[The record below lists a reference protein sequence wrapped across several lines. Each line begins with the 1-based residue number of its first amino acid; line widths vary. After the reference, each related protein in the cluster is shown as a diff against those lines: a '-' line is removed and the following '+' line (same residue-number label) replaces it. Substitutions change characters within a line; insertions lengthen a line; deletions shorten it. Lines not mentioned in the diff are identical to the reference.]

1 VPDLLVGGL
10 DARSARALLSSVL
23 PWLRDPRVADR
34 IIAETGGNP
43 LAILELPQGATHAE
57 LASGQGLAGRGLG
70 RRVKA
75 FTAVDSVSFSI
86 LPRATLALVGES
98 GSGKSTLALC
108 LAGLERVTSGRIWFE
123 GRDLA
128 ALAEKELRA
137 VRPRLQLVFQDPAN
151 SLNPRWTV
159 GEIVAEPLLV
169 QSRIS
174 EREGHARAAQAL
186 ERVGLAAE
194 YLERRAQDL
203 SGGQRQRV
211 AIARALILE
220 PKLLI
225 LDEVLSA
232 LDCSIQAQIANLL
245 VEIQR
250 AYGLAYLFV
259 THDLRMAAHLADE
272 MAVMSGGKIVEQ
284 GVTQDILR
292 NPRRFETQSLL
303 AASRVEPEAM

>member
-1 VPDLLVGGL
+1 MEPVIRVENLVK
-10 DARSARALLSSVL
+10 R
-23 PWLRDPRVADR
+23 
-34 IIAETGGNP
+34 
-43 LAILELPQGATHAE
+43 Q
-57 LASGQGLAGRGLG
+57 AGRGLG

-86 LPRATLALVGES
+86 LPGTTLALVGES
-98 GSGKSTLALC
+98 GSGKSSLALC

-128 ALAEKELRA
+128 GLEEKELRM

-186 ERVGLAAE
+186 ERVGLATE

-245 VEIQR
+245 VEMQR
-250 AYGLAYLFV
+250 AYGLAYLFI

-272 MAVMSGGKIVEQ
+272 IAVMSEGKIVEQ
-284 GVTQDILR
+284 GATEKILR
-292 NPRRFETQSLL
+292 DPRRSETQSLV
-303 AASRVEPEAM
+303 AASPVDPEAM

>member
-1 VPDLLVGGL
+1 MEPVIRVENLVK
-10 DARSARALLSSVL
+10 R
-23 PWLRDPRVADR
+23 
-34 IIAETGGNP
+34 
-43 LAILELPQGATHAE
+43 
-57 LASGQGLAGRGLG
+57 LAGRGLG
-70 RRVKA
+70 RRAKA

-128 ALAEKELRA
+128 ALPEKELRA
-137 VRPRLQLVFQDPAN
+137 ARPRLQLVFQDPAN
-151 SLNPRWTV
+151 SLNPWWTV
-159 GEIVAEPLLV
+159 EEIVAEPLLV
-169 QSRIS
+169 NGRTSK
-174 EREGHARAAQAL
+174 REGHARAAQTL

-272 MAVMSGGKIVEQ
+272 IAVMSGGKIVEQ
-284 GVTQDILR
+284 GATEKILR
-292 NPRRFETQSLL
+292 DPRRSETQSLV

>member
-1 VPDLLVGGL
+1 MEPVIRVENLVK
-10 DARSARALLSSVL
+10 R
-23 PWLRDPRVADR
+23 
-34 IIAETGGNP
+34 
-43 LAILELPQGATHAE
+43 
-57 LASGQGLAGRGLG
+57 LAGRGLG

-137 VRPRLQLVFQDPAN
+137 VRPRLQLVFQDPAS
-151 SLNPRWTV
+151 SLNPWWTV

-169 QSRIS
+169 NGRTAK
-174 EREGHARAAQAL
+174 REGHARAALVL
-186 ERVGLAAE
+186 EQVGLAAE
-194 YLERRAQDL
+194 YLERRAQHL

-272 MAVMSGGKIVEQ
+272 IAVMSGGKIVEQ

>member
-1 VPDLLVGGL
+1 MEPVIRVENLVK
-10 DARSARALLSSVL
+10 R
-23 PWLRDPRVADR
+23 
-34 IIAETGGNP
+34 
-43 LAILELPQGATHAE
+43 
-57 LASGQGLAGRGLG
+57 LAGRGLG
-70 RRVKA
+70 RRAKA
-75 FTAVDSVSFSI
+75 FTAVDSVSFSV

-128 ALAEKELRA
+128 TLAEKELRA

-151 SLNPRWTV
+151 SLNPWWTIE
-159 GEIVAEPLLV
+159 EIVAEPLLV
-169 QSRIS
+169 NGRTSKP
-174 EREGHARAAQAL
+174 EGHARAAQTL

-194 YLERRAQDL
+194 YLERRADGL

-211 AIARALILE
+211 AIARALILQ

-272 MAVMSGGKIVEQ
+272 IAVMSGGTIVEQ
-284 GVTQDILR
+284 GVTEKILR
-292 NPRRFETQSLL
+292 DPRRSETQSLV
-303 AASRVEPEAM
+303 AASRVQPEAM